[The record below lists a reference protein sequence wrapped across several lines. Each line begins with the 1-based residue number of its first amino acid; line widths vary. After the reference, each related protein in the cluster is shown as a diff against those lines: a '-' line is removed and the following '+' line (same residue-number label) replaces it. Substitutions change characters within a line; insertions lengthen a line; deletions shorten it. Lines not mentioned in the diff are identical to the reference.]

1 VLDGNVDT
9 DGDILGTSDG
19 TIDIDGMSL
28 GTSDG
33 NTDTDGNTLGTSDG
47 TIDIDGMSLGDPDGI
62 NDTDGDTV
70 GASVKGR
77 SAAKHVSASK
87 STQSPIHN
95 SPSTHRPSL
104 ATNIAS
110 HMP

>member
-1 VLDGNVDT
+1 MKEV
-9 DGDILGTSDG
+9 
-19 TIDIDGMSL
+19 
-28 GTSDG
+28 
-33 NTDTDGNTLGTSDG
+33 
-47 TIDIDGMSLGDPDGI
+47 DGMSLGDPNVI

-77 SAAKHVSASK
+77 SVTKHVSDSK
-87 STQSPIHN
+87 SIHSPIHN
-95 SPSTHRPSL
+95 SPSTHRLSL